1 MRRETVETRQ
11 EKFIE
16 VNLYEEASALTAL
29 GFGIQGHRMRGA
41 RVALLFDQEARKAL
55 DDFRAGRLVL
65 NALSYSVHLG
75 MVRRYIFAARRE
87 EGLDNE
93 S

>member
-1 MRRETVETRQ
+1 MRRETVGSRQ

-16 VNLYEEASALTAL
+16 VDQYEEASALTAL
-29 GFGIQGHRMRGA
+29 GFGIQGHRIRGA
-41 RVALLFDQEARKAL
+41 RVALLFDQEGKRAL
-55 DDFRAGRLVL
+55 DDFRAGRLEL

-87 EGLDNE
+87 GGLDNE